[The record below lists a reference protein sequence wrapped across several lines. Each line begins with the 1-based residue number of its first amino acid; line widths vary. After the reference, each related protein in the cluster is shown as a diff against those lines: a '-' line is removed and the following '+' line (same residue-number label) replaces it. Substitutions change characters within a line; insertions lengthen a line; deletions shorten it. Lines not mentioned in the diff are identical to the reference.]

1 MTVLAIVHPTDLV
14 ATDLREKLNGRLDLW
29 QDLHLF
35 ALDKDEVGTLSEVR
49 HRPALVTELEEDSFE
64 KVDVAF
70 LFGPM
75 AKLRPIMATI
85 PPRTAIILTA
95 PDAGPGDGHPVV
107 IGIEEGKLPE
117 GQPLL
122 SPHPAVIGLAH
133 LIHALARY
141 QPKVAAATVF
151 QPVSILGK
159 EALEE
164 LFDQTRELLN
174 FEPPTKRLLSR
185 QFAFN
190 ILDAGDPSGPLE
202 QQLARVLDPLQL
214 DLSIAL
220 LRAGIFHGF
229 GISLHLRL
237 AEDPGIAAVRA
248 ALGEHPLIEFA
259 EKDELLGTIDVAA
272 HENLLVG
279 RIEQASPGIYR
290 IWALVDNLTRGGATN
305 ALGIFEAL
313 RAPVF

>member
-14 ATDLREKLNGRLDLW
+14 ATDLREKLNTRRDLW
-29 QDLHLF
+29 QRPPLF

-49 HRPALVTELEEDSFE
+49 GRPALVTALEEDSFE

-75 AKLRPIMATI
+75 AEAAADPGDH
-85 PPRTAIILTA
+85 PPRTTIILTA

-107 IGIEEGKLPE
+107 IGIEEGQLPA

-133 LIHALARY
+133 LIHGLARFE
-141 QPKVAAATVF
+141 PKVAAATVF
-151 QPVSILGK
+151 QPASILGK

-164 LFDQTRELLN
+164 LFEQTREVLN
-174 FEPPTKRLLSR
+174 FEPPTKKLLSR

-190 ILDAGDPSGPLE
+190 IFDAGDPGGPLE
-202 QQLARVLDPLQL
+202 QQLARVLEPQRL
-214 DLSIAL
+214 DLSIAV
-220 LRAGIFHGF
+220 LRAGIFHGY
-229 GISLHLRL
+229 GISLHVRL
-237 AEDPGIAAVRA
+237 AEDPGIAELRA
-248 ALGEHPLIEFA
+248 ALSEQPLIEVA
-259 EKDELLGTIDVAA
+259 EKDELLGTLDVAA

-279 RIEQASPGIYR
+279 RIERASPGIYR

-305 ALGIFEAL
+305 VLGIFEAL

>member
-14 ATDLREKLNGRLDLW
+14 ATDLREKLEARLDLW
-29 QDLHLF
+29 HDLHLF

-49 HRPALVTELEEDSFE
+49 GRPVVVAELEEDSFD

-75 AKLRPIMATI
+75 IKLRPVLATI
-85 PPRTAIILTA
+85 PPRTAVILMA

-117 GQPLL
+117 DQPLV

-133 LIHALARY
+133 LIHGLARF

-164 LFDQTRELLN
+164 LFEQTREVLTFQPPSNKLL
-174 FEPPTKRLLSR
+174 PR

-190 ILDAGDPSGPLE
+190 VLDAGDPGQPLE
-202 QQLARVLDPLQL
+202 QQLAQVLEPRRL

-229 GISLHLRL
+229 GISLHVRL
-237 AEDPGIAAVRA
+237 AEDPGVAELRA
-248 ALGEHPLIEFA
+248 ALAEHPLIEFA
-259 EKDELLGTIDVAA
+259 EEDELLGTIDVAA
-272 HENLLVG
+272 HENVLVG
-279 RIEQASPGIYR
+279 RIEKAGPGIYR
-290 IWALVDNLTRGGATN
+290 CWALIDNLTRGGATN